1 MNEAENRNDPQDLR
15 AQRKILMR
23 GMPIAA
29 PVALLV
35 WLALRYGLSPLP
47 DMQAWPDRLW
57 FAIGCCCVAV
67 LLCLLLGI
75 EAVSHER
82 LVTSA
87 INPLAGAESTRMK
100 VNLRY
105 LQNTLEQLL
114 LFIPGLLGLAHY
126 CDNGASMR
134 AVVATTVVWILARF
148 VFWIGY
154 HQGPLFRAPGLVGVV
169 QSLLV
174 LLYVCA
180 RFADDV
186 AGIVGAVV
194 VIGLFAF
201 GEIYLVWINRKS
213 RVAQE

>member
-1 MNEAENRNDPQDLR
+1 MNEAGNRNDPQDLR

>member
-1 MNEAENRNDPQDLR
+1 MNEVGNRNDLQNLR
-15 AQRKILMR
+15 AQRKTLMR